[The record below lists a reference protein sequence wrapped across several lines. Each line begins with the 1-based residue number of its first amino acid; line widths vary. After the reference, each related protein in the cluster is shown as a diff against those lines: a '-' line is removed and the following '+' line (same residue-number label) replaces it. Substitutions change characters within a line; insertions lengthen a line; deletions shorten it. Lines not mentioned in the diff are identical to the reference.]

1 MSRALLLATA
11 LLTTAATARAEPGA
25 HRRPPPAPRV
35 VGVVN
40 LNTATVKQLTLLPG
54 VGPAR
59 ARAIVAY
66 REKQH
71 FARPEEVRKV
81 KGIGRGVMKKIEN
94 HITVAGPN
102 TLARADANLPLTPH

>member
-1 MSRALLLATA
+1 MSRALLLA
-11 LLTTAATARAEPGA
+11 LPLMVAATAGAEPGQ
-25 HRRPPPAPRV
+25 HRRPPPAPKV

-40 LNTATVKQLTLLPG
+40 LNTATAKELTLLPG

-66 REKQH
+66 REKQR
-71 FARPEEVRKV
+71 FTRTEDVRKV
-81 KGIGRGVMKKIEN
+81 KGIGKGVMKKIEN
-94 HITVAGPN
+94 HISVAGPS

>member
-1 MSRALLLATA
+1 VSRALLLATSMLCASTA
-11 LLTTAATARAEPGA
+11 LAQPGV
-25 HRRPPPAPRV
+25 HRRPPPAPKV

-59 ARAIVAY
+59 AKAIVAY
-66 REKQH
+66 REQQH
-71 FARPEEVRKV
+71 FGRVEDVRKV
-81 KGIGRGVMKKIEN
+81 KGIGKGVMKKIEN
-94 HITVAGPN
+94 HIAIAGPN